1 MNTTPDPEVTDG
13 AGRRGGADSGQ
24 ATVELALALPLLM
37 VLLLAVVQVGLVVRA
52 QVLVT
57 HAAREGARAAAV
69 DADPAA
75 PVEAA
80 EGASS
85 LDPSRMTVTS
95 SGRAGPGS
103 HVTVIVTYHFVTDV
117 PIVGALVGDLS
128 LAGEATMRV
137 E

>member
-1 MNTTPDPEVTDG
+1 MRVAAEPEA
-13 AGRRGGADSGQ
+13 AGDVGRQVAADSGQ

-57 HAAREGARAAAV
+57 HAAREAARAAAV

-85 LDPSRMTVTS
+85 LDPSRMTVAS
-95 SGRAGPGS
+95 SGRAGAGS
-103 HVTVIVTYHFVTDV
+103 HVTVVVTYHFITDV
-117 PIVGALVGDLS
+117 PIVGALVGDVT